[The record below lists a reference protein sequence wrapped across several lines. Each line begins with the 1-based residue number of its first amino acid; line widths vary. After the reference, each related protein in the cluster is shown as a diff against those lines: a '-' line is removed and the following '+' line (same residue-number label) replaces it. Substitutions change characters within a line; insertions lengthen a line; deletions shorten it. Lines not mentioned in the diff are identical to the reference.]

1 MGIIQQ
7 NSIFG
12 PGSKYFKFY
21 KESMVAV
28 EGANLIAKLDL
39 CNLKIKYDQYYR
51 TRVIIPKSTT
61 NFNLNLSNLTGSNN
75 LIFILAYYKESLPS
89 EKKYLNWT
97 LEGDDKVKNMA
108 EALMLTSTADKPIP
122 QLIISNPD
130 SSNSVTLEIM
140 ASTLD
145 YNLTSTPSNISSY
158 DTFLYNISLPGV
170 RTLIFG
176 QSIGFY
182 NDNNSLLLSIN
193 LNNINSIS
201 INNKIVEIDDISS
214 GLIGIQ
220 MDSAVYARQLLS
232 AINWI
237 LDDIA
242 NRSLPVSLDI
252 LSPEITYKPII
263 VSSVVTPNIY
273 ISLDYPLGF
282 VKQDAIDLCINS
294 VIDARDGVMSV
305 NSLIVEM
312 TQLDTV
318 FNIINNIGTYNLKF
332 KAKDLAGNE
341 KISDITITFI

>member
-1 MGIIQQ
+1 MGLIQQ

-21 KESMVAV
+21 KESMAAV

-75 LIFILAYYKESLPS
+75 LIFILAYYKDTLPENS
-89 EKKYLNWT
+89 KYLNWS
-97 LEGDDKVKNMA
+97 LEGDTTIKTMA

-130 SSNSVTLEIM
+130 GSNSVTLEIM

-145 YNLTSTPSNISSY
+145 YEATNTNTSSY

-170 RTLIFG
+170 RTLVSG

-182 NDNNSLLLSIN
+182 NDDNTLLLSLN
-193 LNNINSIS
+193 LNNISSITV
-201 INNKIVEIDDISS
+201 NDKIVEIDDTSA
-214 GLIGIQ
+214 GLIGVQ

-232 AINWI
+232 AISWLLN
-237 LDDIA
+237 DIIT
-242 NRSLPVSLDI
+242 RTLPVSLDV
-252 LSPEITYKPII
+252 LSPDITYKNVV
-263 VSSVVTPNIY
+263 VSGIVTPDID
-273 ISLDYPLGF
+273 ISADYPSGF
-282 VKQDAIDLCINS
+282 VKQDAIDLCINT
-294 VIDARDGVMSV
+294 VIDARDGTMSP
-305 NSLIVEM
+305 NSLLVDM

-318 FNIINNIGTYNLKF
+318 FNTISNVGTYNLRF

-341 KISDITITFI
+341 RVSDITITFI